1 MNSNYFCRK
10 ILSDDNLDHVKNII
24 TSENIE
30 WEDGNNTVINK
41 VENIKKVL
49 ETFDQDVFDIIM
61 SDLDKD
67 VEFSSIVVPKE
78 TNNLMISKIEEGGY
92 YKCHLDSELNGT
104 YSTTIFLND
113 PEEYDGGELQLLID
127 GNIKNIKLKSG
138 MGVTYETGIPHQ
150 VLPVTKGVRYVAV
163 FWTKSI
169 ILDSFVREI
178 YHSLNN
184 IQQSLINSGYIK
196 KEMTYTNIKEYV
208 EQPDIEIEMLK
219 KNLIRR
225 YL

>member
-10 ILSDDNLDHVKNII
+10 ILSNNNINHVKNII
-24 TSENIE
+24 TSENVK
-30 WEDGNNTVINK
+30 WEDGNNSVIVK
-41 VENIKKVL
+41 VENSKKVL
-49 ETFDQDVFDIIM
+49 ETFDQNVFDIIM

-67 VEFSSIVVPKE
+67 IEFNSIVVPKE
-78 TNNLMISKIEEGGY
+78 INNVIISKIPEGGY
-92 YKCHLDSELNGT
+92 YKCHLDSEFNGN

-150 VLPVTKGVRYVAV
+150 VLPVTRGTRYAAI
-163 FWTKSI
+163 FWTTSI
-169 ILDSFVREI
+169 ISDPFIRKI
-178 YHSLNN
+178 HSDLTN
-184 IQQSLINSGYIK
+184 IQFNLPKMGYSGK
-196 KEMTYTNIKEYV
+196 TYANIKEFV
-208 EQPDIEIEMLK
+208 RDPSVKIEMVK
-219 KNLIRR
+219 RNIIRR

>member
-30 WEDGNNTVINK
+30 WQDGNNSVINK
-41 VENIKKVL
+41 IENLKKVL

-67 VEFSSIVVPKE
+67 MKFSSIVVPKE

-127 GNIKNIKLKSG
+127 GNLKNIKLKSG
-138 MGVTYETGIPHQ
+138 MGITYETGIPHQ
-150 VLPVTKGVRYVAV
+150 VLPVTRGTRYVAI
-163 FWTKSI
+163 FWTTSI
-169 ILDSFVREI
+169 ILDPFIRKM
-178 YHSLNN
+178 HSDLTN
-184 IQQSLINSGYIK
+184 IQLNLDKLGYVGR
-196 KEMTYTNIKEYV
+196 TYTSIKDFIKD
-208 EQPDIEIEMLK
+208 PSIEIEMVK

>member
-67 VEFSSIVVPKE
+67 VEFSSIVV
-78 TNNLMISKIEEGGY
+78 N
-92 YKCHLDSELNGT
+92 C
-104 YSTTIFLND
+104 
-113 PEEYDGGELQLLID
+113 LL
-127 GNIKNIKLKSG
+127 LS
-138 MGVTYETGIPHQ
+138 
-150 VLPVTKGVRYVAV
+150 LSS
-163 FWTKSI
+163 FTKSKLCC
-169 ILDSFVREI
+169 ILYPAKCS
-178 YHSLNN
+178 
-184 IQQSLINSGYIK
+184 
-196 KEMTYTNIKEYV
+196 
-208 EQPDIEIEMLK
+208 
-219 KNLIRR
+219 
-225 YL
+225 